1 MSDTVLVAVIGA
13 FATVMTALFQI
24 FVSSKQAAS
33 AVKPMR
39 NRIKSLA
46 WTGVL
51 LVAAAG
57 GGFAWSEYLVLNR
70 NENLAAFH
78 ERFAIS
84 GAPVAGKAASMSVT
98 PAPLPLAAPALT
110 AAEAA
115 SRDAVAA
122 VVTLPAC
129 RGGEGG
135 CTQAAAAPVSL
146 CVPLHTPARVVEVL
160 LYARPENSTLPW
172 NEHRM
177 VPGVDVGAG
186 RFVDAHFERTDGAG
200 ARDLCQ
206 KFAHWNPDTARVVRV
221 VVRYALPG
229 PATDA
234 PRMMDASPAAPVEKP
249 AG

>member
-51 LVAAAG
+51 LVAA
-57 GGFAWSEYLVLNR
+57 
-70 NENLAAFH
+70 
-78 ERFAIS
+78 
-84 GAPVAGKAASMSVT
+84 
-98 PAPLPLAAPALT
+98 
-110 AAEAA
+110 
-115 SRDAVAA
+115 

-146 CVPLHTPARVVEVL
+146 CVPLHTQARVVEVL